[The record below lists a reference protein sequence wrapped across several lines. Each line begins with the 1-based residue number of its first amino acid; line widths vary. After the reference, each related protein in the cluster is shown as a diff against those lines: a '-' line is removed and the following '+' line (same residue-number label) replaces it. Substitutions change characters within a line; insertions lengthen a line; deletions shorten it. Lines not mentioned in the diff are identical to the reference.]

1 MSENNHNEI
10 DMFGDE
16 DLSEEILGKKE
27 KKSSDHQSDW
37 RILDENDDS
46 WDSLTEE
53 QREALQKAYSDFVK
67 NFLDYIKNVNPELFQ
82 RAKEYA
88 IDYSNNDVVQFFERG
103 KESE

>member
-1 MSENNHNEI
+1 MSEE
-10 DMFGDE
+10 
-16 DLSEEILGKKE
+16 S
-27 KKSSDHQSDW
+27 W
-37 RILDENDDS
+37 RILDENDDN

-67 NFLDYIKNVNPELFQ
+67 NFIEYINSVNPELFQ

-88 IDYSNNDVVQFFERG
+88 IDYSNNDVVQFFERKN

>member
-1 MSENNHNEI
+1 MSEQPNEM

-16 DLSEEILGKKE
+16 DLGEEILGKKSE
-27 KKSSDHQSDW
+27 KNMKSENGW
-37 RILDENDDS
+37 RILDEADDD

-88 IDYSNNDVVQFFERG
+88 IDYSKNDVVQFFERG